1 MSDSPRNSRQSGEYD
16 VDRPPAGDAVTREIA
31 SPGGCRSPERRL
43 AAWARAV
50 AVLSDAECRALLAA
64 LDGGAP

>member
-1 MSDSPRNSRQSGEYD
+1 MNARINTDTPTRY
-16 VDRPPAGDAVTREIA
+16 ALAIGDAVTREIA

-50 AVLSDAECRALLAA
+50 AVLSDAECRALLDA
-64 LDGGAP
+64 LVGGRRA